1 VIVQYCILRFLGSPR
16 EKKMSNRAVEQQ
28 NFDAKDPFAGLALV
42 TKPVPKAE
50 PGRVVV
56 RITLRPVNPTDLL
69 SIHSNTLR
77 IPGSEGFGIVHEVG
91 EGVTTVAK
99 GQRVVPFL
107 VEERL
112 KGEGSWQQYI
122 SLRQELVWPVPDSI
136 SDVAAAQFIVNP
148 WTVYGMLT
156 DLKVPKGEYVLQTAA
171 GSVLGRQLIQLA
183 KHWGIKTINIVRRAE
198 QKEELKALGA
208 DEVISTDE
216 EEDVTTRVKE
226 ITGGKL
232 AYAAVDAVAGTFTK
246 QVAASVRDGGQVFIY
261 GVLGGYDAI
270 VGVGDLFRGVHVA
283 AWSLFN
289 GLTER
294 FGEYIDEVSKLME
307 AKIIVPIAGETYDLA
322 DFQLA
327 IKKSTEVARGGKVIL
342 TG

>member
-1 VIVQYCILRFLGSPR
+1 
-16 EKKMSNRAVEQQ
+16 MSNRAVEQQ

-69 SIHSNTLR
+69 SISSNTLR

-91 EGVTTVAK
+91 EGVTTVVK

-122 SLRQELVWPVPDSI
+122 SLRQEFVWPVPDSI

-171 GSVLGRQLIQLA
+171 GSVLGRQFIQLA

-294 FGEYIDEVSKLME
+294 FREYIDEVSKLME

>member
-1 VIVQYCILRFLGSPR
+1 MWQ
-16 EKKMSNRAVEQQ
+16 
-28 NFDAKDPFAGLALV
+28 
-42 TKPVPKAE
+42 
-50 PGRVVV
+50 
-56 RITLRPVNPTDLL
+56 
-69 SIHSNTLR
+69 
-77 IPGSEGFGIVHEVG
+77 VG

-122 SLRQELVWPVPDSI
+122 SLRQEFVWPVPDSI

>member
-1 VIVQYCILRFLGSPR
+1 
-16 EKKMSNRAVEQQ
+16 MSNRAVEQQ

-50 PGRVVV
+50 PGHVVV
-56 RITLRPVNPTDLL
+56 RITLRPIHPIDLL
-69 SIHSNTLR
+69 YISSNRLR

-99 GQRVVPFL
+99 GQRVVPF
-107 VEERL
+107 VSRERP
-112 KGEGSWQQYI
+112 KAEGSWQQYV
-122 SLRQELVWPVPDSI
+122 SLKQELVWPVPDSI
-136 SDVAAAQFIVNP
+136 SDEAAAQFVTNP
-148 WTVYGMLT
+148 WTVYGILT

-208 DEVISTDE
+208 DEVISTDN
-216 EEDVTTRVKE
+216 EDVATRVKE

-232 AYAAVDAVAGTFTK
+232 AYAAVDAVGGTLTK
-246 QVAASVRDGGQVFIY
+246 QVTASVRDGGQVFLY
-261 GVLGGYDAI
+261 GVLGGYDAT
-270 VGVGDLFRGVHVA
+270 VGVGDLLFRRVRVA
-283 AWSLFN
+283 GWA
-289 GLTER
+289 LTDSVPER
-294 FGEYIDEVSKLME
+294 FEEYIDEVSKLIE
-307 AKIIVPIAGETYDLA
+307 AKIIVPLVGETYDLA

-327 IKKSTEVARGGKVIL
+327 IKKSTEVARGGKVFL

>member
-1 VIVQYCILRFLGSPR
+1 
-16 EKKMSNRAVEQQ
+16 MSNRAVEQQ
-28 NFDAKDPFAGLALV
+28 NFDAEDPFAGLALV

-50 PGRVVV
+50 PGHVVV
-56 RITLRPVNPTDLL
+56 RITLRPVNPADLFYI
-69 SIHSNTLR
+69 SSNEMR

-99 GQRVVPFL
+99 GQRVVPF
-107 VEERL
+107 VFRDRQ
-112 KGEGSWQQYI
+112 KGEGSWQQYV
-122 SLRQELVWPVPDSI
+122 SLKQELVWPVPDSI
-136 SDVAAAQFIVNP
+136 SDEAAAQFVINP
-148 WTVYGMLT
+148 WTVYGILT

-208 DEVISTDE
+208 DEVISTDN
-216 EEDVTTRVKE
+216 EDVATRVKE

-232 AYAAVDAVAGTFTK
+232 AYGALDAVAGTLTK
-246 QVAASVRDGGQVFIY
+246 QVTASVRDGGQVFVY
-261 GVLGGYDAI
+261 SVLGGWDAT
-270 VGVGDLFRGVHVA
+270 VGVGDLFRGVRVA
-283 AWSLFN
+283 TWALHNSIA
-289 GLTER
+289 ER
-294 FGEYIDEVSKLME
+294 SEEYIDKVSKLIE
-307 AKIIVPIAGETYDLA
+307 AKIIVPLVGETYELA

-327 IKKSTEVARGGKVIL
+327 IKKSTEVARGGKVFL